1 VPSARSI
8 RVSKGYRVAAN
19 GVLLCFARVPSM
31 KRKAAADPPGG
42 GAVDLAAAV
51 EAAKRKADAR
61 VQTIWV
67 PGDSQGPQAAP
78 ETNFGSE
85 EDARETLVSRGA
97 RPPLSVPPS
106 HAS

>member
-1 VPSARSI
+1 
-8 RVSKGYRVAAN
+8 
-19 GVLLCFARVPSM
+19 M
-31 KRKAAADPPGG
+31 KRKAAADPGG

-85 EDARETLVSRGA
+85 EDARESLVSRGVFTLL
-97 RPPLSVPPS
+97 PLSLCHLLTPADSCLLCPVR
-106 HAS
+106 ALCGARVWGRT